1 MNKNISVL
9 KELNLLRFAILMPR
23 WMISTLLW
31 ENFIQTIKRD
41 TKVQLLDWL
50 LRKTRQLSIKFC
62 FHNTPTE
69 PKNMAYTTQHRQ
81 VNRMLL
87 SQLEESLTTIWCT
100 KALLSFTTKWFLNK

>member
-50 LRKTRQLSIKFC
+50 L
-62 FHNTPTE
+62 
-69 PKNMAYTTQHRQ
+69 
-81 VNRMLL
+81 
-87 SQLEESLTTIWCT
+87 
-100 KALLSFTTKWFLNK
+100 